1 MRERGVSITI
11 KFIALVAS
19 MVMCGEGR
27 VFGAEPLT
35 KIIIAHAANNPR
47 VAPLWIA
54 KEQGIFAKYG
64 IDAEP
69 IFIRNSSIAIGALIA
84 GNIQVGF
91 NAGGAQILSAAAQGV
106 DIKIIATFT
115 TRLTHDLVA
124 RPGINAPKDL
134 RGKRVGV
141 QVLGGS
147 LWLTAMLALEAL
159 GLEPSRDDVRILVI
173 GDQTVL
179 TQALESGV
187 IDAAPLDGAFSQ
199 RLKKQ
204 GFPILI
210 ELYRANIQ
218 TASAT
223 AVLMRSYMQAQ
234 PVVVEN
240 VMKGLIEG
248 LAFTLSPRHKAAVIK
263 TIMRRL
269 KINNIADAEEG
280 YDGLLK
286 AMELKPYPTARSM
299 QNMQRFVKTQNPAI
313 AGVKVEDVLD
323 ARVIKKLD
331 ESGFIDEVYRSYGVV
346 NK

>member
-1 MRERGVSITI
+1 MAGYRTI
-11 KFIALVAS
+11 VLAIAVYAPLGWLRCNATLHA
-19 MVMCGEGR
+19 
-27 VFGAEPLT
+27 AEPLT

-69 IFIRNSSIAIGALIA
+69 IFIRNSSIAIGALMA
-84 GNIQVGF
+84 GNFQVGF

-124 RPGINAPKDL
+124 RPGITVPRDL
-134 RGKRVGV
+134 RGKRLGV

-179 TQALESGV
+179 TQALQSGV

-223 AVLMRSYMQAQ
+223 AVLMKSYLLAQ

-269 KINNIADAEEG
+269 KISNIADAEEG

-286 AMELKPYPTARSM
+286 AMELKPYPTARAM
-299 QNMQRFVKTQNPAI
+299 QNMQRFVKTQNPTI
-313 AGVKVEDVLD
+313 ADVAVEDVLD

-331 ESGFIDEVYRSYGVV
+331 ESGFIDEVYRRYGVD

>member
-1 MRERGVSITI
+1 VYAPLAWLQC
-11 KFIALVAS
+11 IATLHA
-19 MVMCGEGR
+19 
-27 VFGAEPLT
+27 AEPLT

-69 IFIRNSSIAIGALIA
+69 IFIRNSSIAIGALMA
-84 GNIQVGF
+84 GNFQVGF

-106 DIKIIATFT
+106 DIRIIATFT

-124 RPGINAPKDL
+124 RPGITVPRDL

-179 TQALESGV
+179 TQALQSGV

-223 AVLMRSYMQAQ
+223 AVLMKSYLLAQ

-269 KINNIADAEEG
+269 KISNIADAEEG

-286 AMELKPYPTARSM
+286 AMELKPYPTARAM
-299 QNMQRFVKTQNPAI
+299 QNMQRFVKTQNPTI
-313 AGVKVEDVLD
+313 ADVAVEDVLD

-331 ESGFIDEVYRSYGVV
+331 ESGFIDEVYRRYGVD

>member
-1 MRERGVSITI
+1 
-11 KFIALVAS
+11 
-19 MVMCGEGR
+19 
-27 VFGAEPLT
+27 
-35 KIIIAHAANNPR
+35 
-47 VAPLWIA
+47 
-54 KEQGIFAKYG
+54 
-64 IDAEP
+64 
-69 IFIRNSSIAIGALIA
+69 
-84 GNIQVGF
+84 
-91 NAGGAQILSAAAQGV
+91 
-106 DIKIIATFT
+106 
-115 TRLTHDLVA
+115 
-124 RPGINAPKDL
+124 
-134 RGKRVGV
+134 
-141 QVLGGS
+141 
-147 LWLTAMLALEAL
+147 MLALEAL

-179 TQALESGV
+179 TQALQSGV

-223 AVLMRSYMQAQ
+223 AVLMKSYLLAQ

-269 KINNIADAEEG
+269 KISNIADAEEG

-286 AMELKPYPTARSM
+286 AMELKPYPTARAM
-299 QNMQRFVKTQNPAI
+299 QNMQRFVKTQNPTI
-313 AGVKVEDVLD
+313 ADVAVEDVLD

-331 ESGFIDEVYRSYGVV
+331 ESGFIDEVYRRYGVD

>member
-1 MRERGVSITI
+1 MAGYRTI
-11 KFIALVAS
+11 VLAIAVYAPLAWLQ
-19 MVMCGEGR
+19 CNATLHAAG
-27 VFGAEPLT
+27 PLT

-69 IFIRNSSIAIGALIA
+69 IFIRNSSIAIGALMA
-84 GNIQVGF
+84 GNFQVGF

-106 DIKIIATFT
+106 DIRIIATFT

-124 RPGINAPKDL
+124 RPGITVPKDL

-179 TQALESGV
+179 TQALQSGV

-210 ELYRANIQ
+210 ELYQANIQ

-223 AVLMRSYMQAQ
+223 AVLMKSYLLAQ

-248 LAFTLSPRHKAAVIK
+248 LAFALSPRHKAAVIK

-269 KINNIADAEEG
+269 KISNIADAEEG

-286 AMELKPYPTARSM
+286 AMELKPYPTARAM
-299 QNMQRFVKTQNPAI
+299 QNMQRFVKTQNPTI
-313 AGVKVEDVLD
+313 ADVEVDDVLD

-331 ESGFIDEVYRSYGVV
+331 ESGFIDEVYRRYGVD
-346 NK
+346 KK